1 MDRDDEPFYNAVK
14 PIPRWE
20 SRREIVG
27 EDSLLLLLKIER
39 EREIPCNA
47 IFTSKGSYDF
57 EGGKEAWNLRS
68 SVIAVAAAWFIIG
81 WFICRESE
89 GGGLDFE
96 QTVREI
102 GVIDRV

>member
-14 PIPRWE
+14 PISRWE

-27 EDSLLLLLKIER
+27 DQRTFLLLKTEGER
-39 EREIPCNA
+39 GREIPCNV

-57 EGGKEAWNLRS
+57 EGGKEPWR
-68 SVIAVAAAWFIIG
+68 SVIAAAWFIIG
-81 WFICRESE
+81 RLSVGSLREE
-89 GGGLDFE
+89 GGGDFE